1 MINKKYLLF
10 SFFILIINLFSC
22 FGELGNTVILTPDK
36 FRHVYEAKEK
46 IILRAIANV
55 FREKNIGSNVVIDN
69 KNNYV
74 DSDYVISGNWRTKAN
89 AHVKKL
95 NWKECEVIL
104 SVISEKNTENGW
116 EMRRLL
122 QEEQYDT
129 FFSVIDLKIYEEM
142 SKVD

>member
-10 SFFILIINLFSC
+10 FFFILIINLFSC

>member
-1 MINKKYLLF
+1 
-10 SFFILIINLFSC
+10 
-22 FGELGNTVILTPDK
+22 LTPDK